1 MFEYIKRYMNDF
13 KPYKN
18 GRWCYEDGILMKAIW
33 DIYKF
38 TLDSEYKN
46 FVLNYYNEMI
56 NEDGSIKNYNLE
68 EYNIDNVC
76 PGIVLFDIY
85 QETKNEKYLK
95 AIGILRYQLLMHPR
109 NKQASF
115 FHKLKYKN
123 QVWLDGIYMG
133 LVFYKKFSDFSND
146 KSILDDIRIQ
156 LKNVYNNLYDESRNL
171 FVHAYDESK
180 KMKWASSDGKS
191 KNVWS
196 RACGW
201 LAMAYVDMLGE
212 DEDFNNEIKFYYNL
226 LFNGLIEH
234 LNDGM
239 LYQVVDKED
248 SVGNYLE
255 TSGSAMFAYSI
266 IKAIRYGLID
276 KTNIKYAYKIYNTIK
291 EKYYKYQDNKIVLIG
306 GICEVAGLSDDR
318 DGSEEYYYSEKKVN
332 DEVKGIAPLISLY
345 CELLK
350 LV

>member
-1 MFEYIKRYMNDF
+1 MFEYIKRYMEEF

-33 DIYKF
+33 DMYCV
-38 TLDSEYKN
+38 TNDLDYKN
-46 FVLNYYNEMI
+46 FVIKYYDSMI

-68 EYNIDNVC
+68 EFNIDNIC

-85 QETKNEKYLK
+85 KETKEEKYLK
-95 AIGILRYQLLMHPR
+95 AIGILRYQILIHPR
-109 NKQASF
+109 NNQGSF
-115 FHKLKYKN
+115 YHKLKYEN

-133 LVFYKKFSDFSND
+133 LVFYKRYSEFTDDNN
-146 KSILDDIRIQ
+146 ILDDIKLQ
-156 LKNVYNNLYDESRNL
+156 LSNVFHNLYDDNRKL

-180 KMKWASSDGKS
+180 QMRWAGSDGKS

-201 LAMAYVDMLGE
+201 LAMAYVDMLGCN
-212 DEDFNNEIKFYYNL
+212 DEFNNEIKRYYNI
-226 LFNGLIEH
+226 LFIGLVNH

-239 LYQVVDKED
+239 LYQVVDKET
-248 SVGNYLE
+248 SKGNYLE

-266 IKAIRYGLID
+266 LKAIRNELISD
-276 KTNIKYAYKIYNTIK
+276 SNKKYAYLIYNTIK
-291 EKYYKYQDNKIVLIG
+291 EKYFKYQDDNLVLIG
-306 GICEVAGLSDDR
+306 GICEVAGLSEDR
-318 DGSEEYYYSEKKVN
+318 DGSEEYYYSEKKVSN
-332 DEVKGIAPLISLY
+332 EVKGIAPLIMLY
-345 CELLK
+345 SELLR